1 MNKYGGFWNMKFT
14 KYSGL
19 GNDFILVNGFKEKI
33 QNPFSAA
40 QKLCDRHLG
49 IGADGLVLVLPSQT
63 ADVCMKIYNSDGSEA
78 EMCGN
83 ASRCVPLFAIKE
95 GISNQTSLTLETLA
109 GPIKTEVKDLHLG
122 LVSVDMGIPR
132 LLRGQIPMTGDPTDT
147 AVDVP
152 LEVGGA
158 VRYGTAVSM
167 GNPHFV
173 MFGPDVEHALVREL
187 GPLIEKHPAFPAK
200 TNVEFVSVL
209 NPQTL
214 RMRVWERGAGITRAC
229 GTGAC
234 ASVVA
239 AVINGKTG
247 RKVTVKLD
255 GGDLYIDWPEQK
267 NIFMTG
273 PAEEIFEGEWK
284 NAL

>member
-1 MNKYGGFWNMKFT
+1 MKFT

-33 QNPFSAA
+33 QNSFTAA

-49 IGADGLVLVLPSQT
+49 IGADGLVLVLPSES
-63 ADVCMKIYNSDGSEA
+63 ADLCMKIFNSDGSEA

-83 ASRCVPLFAIKE
+83 ASRCVPLFARKE
-95 GISNQTSLTLETLA
+95 GLT
-109 GPIKTEVKDLHLG
+109 D
-122 LVSVDMGIPR
+122 S

-152 LEVGGA
+152 LEIGGT

-173 MFGPDVEHALVREL
+173 MFGPDVEYAQLREL
-187 GPLIEKHPAFPAK
+187 GPLVEKNAAFPAK
-200 TNVEFVSVL
+200 TNVEFVTVIDKK
-209 NPQTL
+209 TL

-239 AVINGKTG
+239 AVINGKTE
-247 RKVTVKLD
+247 RRVTVKLD
-255 GGDLYIDWPEQK
+255 GGDLLIDWPEQK

-284 NAL
+284 SEL

>member
-1 MNKYGGFWNMKFT
+1 MKFT

-33 QNPFSAA
+33 QNSFTAA

-49 IGADGLVLVLPSQT
+49 IGADGLVLVLPSES
-63 ADVCMKIYNSDGSEA
+63 ADLCMKIFNSDGSEA

-83 ASRCVPLFAIKE
+83 ASRCVPLFARKE
-95 GISNQTSLTLETLA
+95 GLTDKTTLTLETLA
-109 GPIKTEVKDLHLG
+109 GPIKTEIKDSHLG

-152 LEVGGA
+152 LEIGGT

-173 MFGPDVEHALVREL
+173 MFGPDVEYAQLREL
-187 GPLIEKHPAFPAK
+187 GPLVEKNAAFPAK
-200 TNVEFVSVL
+200 TNVEFVTVIDKK
-209 NPQTL
+209 TL

-239 AVINGKTG
+239 AVINGKTE
-247 RKVTVKLD
+247 RRVTVKLD
-255 GGDLYIDWPEQK
+255 GGDLLIDWPEQK

-284 NAL
+284 SEL

>member
-1 MNKYGGFWNMKFT
+1 MKFT

-19 GNDFILVNGFKEKI
+19 GNDFILVNGFKENIKD
-33 QNPFSAA
+33 PFTAA

-49 IGADGLVLVLPSQT
+49 IGADGLVLVQPSET
-63 ADVCMKIYNSDGSEA
+63 ADLRMKIFNSDGSEA

-83 ASRCVPLFAIKE
+83 ASRCVPLFARKE
-95 GISNQTSLTLETLA
+95 GLTDKTTLTLETLA
-109 GPIKTEVKDLHLG
+109 GPIKTEIKDSHLG
-122 LVSVDMGIPR
+122 LVSVDMGVPR

-173 MFGPDVEHALVREL
+173 MFGPDVEYAQLREL
-187 GPLIEKHPAFPAK
+187 GPLVEKNPAFPAK
-200 TNVEFVSVL
+200 TNVEFVTVID
-209 NPQTL
+209 PQTL

-239 AVINGKTG
+239 AVINGKTE
-247 RKVTVKLD
+247 RRVTVKLD
-255 GGDLYIDWPEQK
+255 GGDLLIDWPEQK

-284 NAL
+284 SEL

>member
-1 MNKYGGFWNMKFT
+1 MKFT

-33 QNPFSAA
+33 QNPFAAA

-63 ADVCMKIYNSDGSEA
+63 ADLCMKIYNSDGSEA

-95 GISNQTSLTLETLA
+95 GITNQTSLTLETLA
-109 GPIKTEVKDLHLG
+109 GPIKTEIKDLQLG

-187 GPLIEKHPAFPAK
+187 GPQIENHPAFPAK
-200 TNVEFVSVL
+200 TNVEFVSVVD
-209 NPQTL
+209 PQTL

-273 PAEEIFEGEWK
+273 PAEEIFDGEWK

>member
-1 MNKYGGFWNMKFT
+1 MKFT

-49 IGADGLVLVLPSQT
+49 IGADGLVLVQPSQT

-95 GISNQTSLTLETLA
+95 GLTNQTTLILETLA

-187 GPLIEKHPAFPAK
+187 GPLIEKHPAFPSK

-209 NPQTL
+209 NPETL

-273 PAEEIFEGEWK
+273 PAEEIFDGEWK

>member
-1 MNKYGGFWNMKFT
+1 MEFFWLSCFCR
-14 KYSGL
+14 
-19 GNDFILVNGFKEKI
+19 I
-33 QNPFSAA
+33 QAA
-40 QKLCDRHLG
+40 QPPRRIAWDQAKPPCR
-49 IGADGLVLVLPSQT
+49 I
-63 ADVCMKIYNSDGSEA
+63 SDAGQPG
-78 EMCGN
+78 C
-83 ASRCVPLFAIKE
+83 
-95 GISNQTSLTLETLA
+95 LA
-109 GPIKTEVKDLHLG
+109 LRFFG
-122 LVSVDMGIPR
+122 GIPR

-187 GPLIEKHPAFPAK
+187 GPQIENHPAFPAK
-200 TNVEFVSVL
+200 TNVEFVSVVD
-209 NPQTL
+209 PQTL

-273 PAEEIFEGEWK
+273 PAEEIFDGEWK

>member
-1 MNKYGGFWNMKFT
+1 MKFT

-33 QNPFSAA
+33 KNPFAAA

-63 ADVCMKIYNSDGSEA
+63 ADLCMKIYNSDGSEA

-95 GISNQTSLTLETLA
+95 GITNQTSLTLETLA
-109 GPIKTEVKDLHLG
+109 GPIKTEIKDLQLG

-187 GPLIEKHPAFPAK
+187 GPQIENHPAFPAK
-200 TNVEFVSVL
+200 TNVEFVSVVD
-209 NPQTL
+209 PQTL

-255 GGDLYIDWPEQK
+255 GGDSYIDWPEQK

-273 PAEEIFEGEWK
+273 PAEEIFDGEWK

>member
-1 MNKYGGFWNMKFT
+1 MKFT

-33 QNPFSAA
+33 KDPFTAA

-49 IGADGLVLVLPSQT
+49 IGADGLVLVQPSET
-63 ADVCMKIYNSDGSEA
+63 ADLRMKIFNSDGSEA

-83 ASRCVPLFAIKE
+83 ASRCVPLFARKE
-95 GISNQTSLTLETLA
+95 GLTDKTTLTLETLA
-109 GPIKTEVKDLHLG
+109 GPIKTEIKDSHLG
-122 LVSVDMGIPR
+122 LVSVDMGVPR

-173 MFGPDVEHALVREL
+173 MFGPDVEYAQLREL
-187 GPLIEKHPAFPAK
+187 GPLVEKNPAFPAK
-200 TNVEFVSVL
+200 TNVEFVTVID
-209 NPQTL
+209 PQTV

-239 AVINGKTG
+239 AVINGKTE
-247 RKVTVKLD
+247 RRVTVKLD
-255 GGDLYIDWPEQK
+255 GGDLLIDWPEQK

-284 NAL
+284 NEL

>member
-95 GISNQTSLTLETLA
+95 GLTNQTTLTLETLA
-109 GPIKTEVKDLHLG
+109 GLIKTEVKDLHLG

-187 GPLIEKHPAFPAK
+187 GPLIEKHPAFPSK

-209 NPQTL
+209 NPETL

-273 PAEEIFEGEWK
+273 PAEEIFDGEWK

>member
-1 MNKYGGFWNMKFT
+1 MKFT

-33 QNPFSAA
+33 QNSFTAA

-49 IGADGLVLVLPSQT
+49 IGADGLVLVLPSES
-63 ADVCMKIYNSDGSEA
+63 ADLCMKIFNSDGSEA

-83 ASRCVPLFAIKE
+83 ASRCVPLFARKE
-95 GISNQTSLTLETLA
+95 GLTDKTTLTLETLA
-109 GPIKTEVKDLHLG
+109 GPIKTEIKDSHLG

-152 LEVGGA
+152 LEIGGT

-173 MFGPDVEHALVREL
+173 MFGPDVEYAQLREL
-187 GPLIEKHPAFPAK
+187 GPLVEKNAAFPAK
-200 TNVEFVSVL
+200 TNVEFVTVID
-209 NPQTL
+209 QKTL

-239 AVINGKTG
+239 AVINGKTE
-247 RKVTVKLD
+247 RRVTVKLD
-255 GGDLYIDWPEQK
+255 GGDLLIDWPEQK

-284 NAL
+284 SEL

>member
-1 MNKYGGFWNMKFT
+1 MKFT

-19 GNDFILVNGFKEKI
+19 GNDFILVNEFKEKI
-33 QNPFSAA
+33 KDPFTAA

-49 IGADGLVLVLPSQT
+49 IGADGLVLVQPSET
-63 ADVCMKIYNSDGSEA
+63 ADLRMKIFNSDGSEA

-83 ASRCVPLFAIKE
+83 ASRCVPLFARKE
-95 GISNQTSLTLETLA
+95 GLTDKTTLTLETLA
-109 GPIKTEVKDLHLG
+109 GPIKTEIKDSHLG
-122 LVSVDMGIPR
+122 LVSVDMGVPR

-173 MFGPDVEHALVREL
+173 MFGPDVEYAQLREL
-187 GPLIEKHPAFPAK
+187 GPLVEKNPAFPAK
-200 TNVEFVSVL
+200 TNVEFVTVID
-209 NPQTL
+209 PQTL

-239 AVINGKTG
+239 AVINGKTE
-247 RKVTVKLD
+247 RRVTVKLD
-255 GGDLYIDWPEQK
+255 GGDLLIDWPEQK

-284 NAL
+284 NEL

>member
-1 MNKYGGFWNMKFT
+1 MKFT

-33 QNPFSAA
+33 KDPFTAA

-49 IGADGLVLVLPSQT
+49 IGADGLVLVLPSES
-63 ADVCMKIYNSDGSEA
+63 ADLCMKIFNSDGSEA

-83 ASRCVPLFAIKE
+83 ASRCVPLFARKE
-95 GISNQTSLTLETLA
+95 GLTDKTTLTLETLA
-109 GPIKTEVKDLHLG
+109 GPIKTEIKDSHLG
-122 LVSVDMGIPR
+122 LVSVDMGVPR

-173 MFGPDVEHALVREL
+173 MFGPDVEYAQLREL
-187 GPLIEKHPAFPAK
+187 GPLVEKNPAFPAK
-200 TNVEFVSVL
+200 TNVEFVTVID
-209 NPQTL
+209 PQTV

-239 AVINGKTG
+239 AVINGKTE
-247 RKVTVKLD
+247 RRVTVKLD
-255 GGDLYIDWPEQK
+255 GGDLLIDWPEQK

-284 NAL
+284 NEL

>member
-1 MNKYGGFWNMKFT
+1 MKFT

-33 QNPFSAA
+33 KDPF
-40 QKLCDRHLG
+40 
-49 IGADGLVLVLPSQT
+49 T
-63 ADVCMKIYNSDGSEA
+63 MKIFNSDGSEA

-83 ASRCVPLFAIKE
+83 ASRCVPLFARKE
-95 GISNQTSLTLETLA
+95 GLTDKTTLTLETLA
-109 GPIKTEVKDLHLG
+109 GPIKTEIKDSHLG
-122 LVSVDMGIPR
+122 LVSVDMGVPR

-173 MFGPDVEHALVREL
+173 MFGPDVEYAQLREL
-187 GPLIEKHPAFPAK
+187 GPLVEKNPAFPAK
-200 TNVEFVSVL
+200 TNVEFVTVID
-209 NPQTL
+209 PQTL

-239 AVINGKTG
+239 AVINGKTE
-247 RKVTVKLD
+247 RRVTVKLD
-255 GGDLYIDWPEQK
+255 GGDLLIDWPEQK

-284 NAL
+284 NEL

>member
-1 MNKYGGFWNMKFT
+1 MKFT

-33 QNPFSAA
+33 QNPFAAA

-63 ADVCMKIYNSDGSEA
+63 ADLCMKIYNSDGSEA

-95 GISNQTSLTLETLA
+95 GIINQTSLTLETLA
-109 GPIKTEVKDLHLG
+109 GPIKTEIKDLQLG

-187 GPLIEKHPAFPAK
+187 GPQIENHPAFPAK
-200 TNVEFVSVL
+200 TNVEFVSVVD
-209 NPQTL
+209 PQTL

-273 PAEEIFEGEWK
+273 PAEEIFDGEWK

>member
-1 MNKYGGFWNMKFT
+1 MKFT

-19 GNDFILVNGFKEKI
+19 GNDFILVNGFKEQI
-33 QNPFSAA
+33 RDPFSAA

-49 IGADGLVLVLPSQT
+49 IGADGLVLVLPSKT
-63 ADVCMKIYNSDGSEA
+63 ADLCMKIFNSDGSEA

-95 GISNQTSLTLETLA
+95 GLSKQNMLTLETLA
-109 GPIKTEVKDLHLG
+109 GPIKTEIKDLQLG

-173 MFGPDVEHALVREL
+173 MFTPDVEHAQVREL
-187 GPLIEKHPAFPAK
+187 GPLIENNPAFPAK
-200 TNVEFVSVL
+200 TNVEFVSIL
-209 NPQTL
+209 NPHTL

-239 AVINGKTG
+239 GVINAKTE
-247 RKVTVKLD
+247 RRVTVKLD
-255 GGDLYIDWPEQK
+255 GGDLLIEWPEQK

>member
-1 MNKYGGFWNMKFT
+1 MTMKFT

-33 QNPFSAA
+33 QNSFTAA

-49 IGADGLVLVLPSQT
+49 IGADGLVLVLPSES
-63 ADVCMKIYNSDGSEA
+63 ADLCMKIFNSDGSEA

-83 ASRCVPLFAIKE
+83 ASRCVPLFARKE
-95 GISNQTSLTLETLA
+95 GLTDKTTLTLETLA
-109 GPIKTEVKDLHLG
+109 GPIKTEIKDSHLG

-152 LEVGGA
+152 LEIGGT

-173 MFGPDVEHALVREL
+173 MFGPDVEYAQLREL
-187 GPLIEKHPAFPAK
+187 GPLVEKNAAFPAK
-200 TNVEFVSVL
+200 TNVEFVTVIDKK
-209 NPQTL
+209 TL

-239 AVINGKTG
+239 AVINGKTE
-247 RKVTVKLD
+247 RRVTVKLD
-255 GGDLYIDWPEQK
+255 GGDLLIDWPEQK

-284 NAL
+284 SEL

>member
-1 MNKYGGFWNMKFT
+1 MKFT

-33 QNPFSAA
+33 KDPFTAA

-49 IGADGLVLVLPSQT
+49 IGADGLVLVQPSET
-63 ADVCMKIYNSDGSEA
+63 ADLRMKIFNSDGSEA

-83 ASRCVPLFAIKE
+83 ASRCVPLFARKE
-95 GISNQTSLTLETLA
+95 GLTDKTTLTLETLA
-109 GPIKTEVKDLHLG
+109 GPIKTEIKDSHLG
-122 LVSVDMGIPR
+122 LVSVDMGVPR

-173 MFGPDVEHALVREL
+173 MFGPDVEYAQLREL
-187 GPLIEKHPAFPAK
+187 GPLVEKNPAFPAK
-200 TNVEFVSVL
+200 TNVEFVTVID
-209 NPQTL
+209 PQTL

-239 AVINGKTG
+239 AVINGKTE
-247 RKVTVKLD
+247 RRVTVKLD
-255 GGDLYIDWPEQK
+255 GGDLLIDWPEQK

-284 NAL
+284 NEL

>member
-1 MNKYGGFWNMKFT
+1 MKFT

-33 QNPFSAA
+33 QNSFTAA

-49 IGADGLVLVLPSQT
+49 IGAAGLVLVLPSES
-63 ADVCMKIYNSDGSEA
+63 ADLCMKIFNSDGSEA

-83 ASRCVPLFAIKE
+83 ASRCVPLFARKE
-95 GISNQTSLTLETLA
+95 GLTDKTTLTLETLA
-109 GPIKTEVKDLHLG
+109 GPIKTEIKDSHLG

-152 LEVGGA
+152 LEIGGT

-173 MFGPDVEHALVREL
+173 MFGPDVEYAQLREL
-187 GPLIEKHPAFPAK
+187 GPLVEKNAAFPAK
-200 TNVEFVSVL
+200 TNVEFVTVIDKK
-209 NPQTL
+209 TL

-239 AVINGKTG
+239 AVINGKTE
-247 RKVTVKLD
+247 RRVTVKLD
-255 GGDLYIDWPEQK
+255 GGDLLIDWPEQK

-284 NAL
+284 SEL

>member
-1 MNKYGGFWNMKFT
+1 MTMKFT

-33 QNPFSAA
+33 QNSFTAA

-49 IGADGLVLVLPSQT
+49 IGADGLVLVLPSES
-63 ADVCMKIYNSDGSEA
+63 ADLCMKIFNSDGSEA

-83 ASRCVPLFAIKE
+83 ASRCVPLFARKE
-95 GISNQTSLTLETLA
+95 GLTDKTTLTLETLA
-109 GPIKTEVKDLHLG
+109 GPIKTEIKDSHLG

-152 LEVGGA
+152 LEIGGT

-173 MFGPDVEHALVREL
+173 MFGPDVEYAQLREL
-187 GPLIEKHPAFPAK
+187 GPLVEKNAAFPAK
-200 TNVEFVSVL
+200 TNVEFVTVID
-209 NPQTL
+209 QKTL

-239 AVINGKTG
+239 AVINGKTE
-247 RKVTVKLD
+247 RRVTVKLD
-255 GGDLYIDWPEQK
+255 GGDLLIDWPEQK

-284 NAL
+284 SEL

>member
-1 MNKYGGFWNMKFT
+1 MKFT

-33 QNPFSAA
+33 QNPFAAA

-63 ADVCMKIYNSDGSEA
+63 ADLCMKIYNSDGSEA

-83 ASRCVPLFAIKE
+83 ASRCVPLFSIKE
-95 GISNQTSLTLETLA
+95 GITNQTSLTLETLA
-109 GPIKTEVKDLHLG
+109 GPIKTEIKDLQLG

-187 GPLIEKHPAFPAK
+187 GPQIENHPAFPAK
-200 TNVEFVSVL
+200 TNVEFVSVVD
-209 NPQTL
+209 PQTL

-273 PAEEIFEGEWK
+273 PAEEIFDGEWK

>member
-1 MNKYGGFWNMKFT
+1 MKFT

-19 GNDFILVNGFKEKI
+19 GNDFILLNGFKEKI
-33 QNPFSAA
+33 QNSFTAA

-49 IGADGLVLVLPSQT
+49 IGADGLVLVLPSES
-63 ADVCMKIYNSDGSEA
+63 ADLCMKIFNSDGSEA

-83 ASRCVPLFAIKE
+83 ASRCVPLFARKE
-95 GISNQTSLTLETLA
+95 GLTDKTTLTLETLA
-109 GPIKTEVKDLHLG
+109 GPIKTEIKDSHLG

-152 LEVGGA
+152 LEIGGT

-173 MFGPDVEHALVREL
+173 MFGPDVEYAQLREL
-187 GPLIEKHPAFPAK
+187 GPLVEKNAAFPAK
-200 TNVEFVSVL
+200 TNVEFVTVIDKK
-209 NPQTL
+209 TL

-239 AVINGKTG
+239 AVINGKTE
-247 RKVTVKLD
+247 RRVTVKLD
-255 GGDLYIDWPEQK
+255 GGDLLIDWPEQK

-284 NAL
+284 SEL

>member
-1 MNKYGGFWNMKFT
+1 MKFT

-33 QNPFSAA
+33 KNPFAAA

-63 ADVCMKIYNSDGSEA
+63 ADLCMKIYNSDGSEA

-95 GISNQTSLTLETLA
+95 GITNQTSLTLETLA
-109 GPIKTEVKDLHLG
+109 GPIKTEIKDLQLG

-187 GPLIEKHPAFPAK
+187 GPQIENHPAFPAK
-200 TNVEFVSVL
+200 TNVEFVSVVD
-209 NPQTL
+209 PQTL

-273 PAEEIFEGEWK
+273 PAEEIFDGEWK

>member
-1 MNKYGGFWNMKFT
+1 MKFT

-33 QNPFSAA
+33 QNPFAAA

-63 ADVCMKIYNSDGSEA
+63 ADLCMKIYNSDGSEA

-95 GISNQTSLTLETLA
+95 GITNQTSLTLETLA
-109 GPIKTEVKDLHLG
+109 GPIKTEIKDLQLG

-187 GPLIEKHPAFPAK
+187 GPQIENHPAFPAK
-200 TNVEFVSVL
+200 TNVEFVSVVD
-209 NPQTL
+209 PQTL

-247 RKVTVKLD
+247 RKVPVKLD

-273 PAEEIFEGEWK
+273 PAEEIFDGEWK

>member
-1 MNKYGGFWNMKFT
+1 M
-14 KYSGL
+14 
-19 GNDFILVNGFKEKI
+19 
-33 QNPFSAA
+33 
-40 QKLCDRHLG
+40 G
-49 IGADGLVLVLPSQT
+49 IGADGLVLVLPSES
-63 ADVCMKIYNSDGSEA
+63 ADLCMKIFNSDGSEA

-83 ASRCVPLFAIKE
+83 ASRCVPLFARKE
-95 GISNQTSLTLETLA
+95 GLTDKTTLTLETLA
-109 GPIKTEVKDLHLG
+109 GPIKTEIKDSHLG

-152 LEVGGA
+152 LEIGGT

-173 MFGPDVEHALVREL
+173 MFGPDVEYAQLREL
-187 GPLIEKHPAFPAK
+187 GPLVEKNAAFPAK
-200 TNVEFVSVL
+200 TNVEFVTVID
-209 NPQTL
+209 QKTL

-239 AVINGKTG
+239 AVINGKTE
-247 RKVTVKLD
+247 RRVTVKLD
-255 GGDLYIDWPEQK
+255 GGDLLIDWPEQK

-284 NAL
+284 SEL